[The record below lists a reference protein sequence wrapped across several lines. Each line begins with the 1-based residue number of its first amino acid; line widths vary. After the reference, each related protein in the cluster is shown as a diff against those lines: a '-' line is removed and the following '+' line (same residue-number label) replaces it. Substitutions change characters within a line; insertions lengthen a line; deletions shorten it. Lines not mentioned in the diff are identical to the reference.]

1 MEETSDLHRVF
12 CSSLLSLVI
21 KYIFPSLGQ
30 HCRRKRQFHETPSI
44 WKATKTTSQA
54 LHVTVAEVNLSITIY
69 MVFQGLAPSFW
80 GTLADGAGR
89 RPVFIATFCVY
100 EVANIG
106 LALTND
112 LTTLMVFRALQA
124 IGSSATISI
133 GQILQKR
140 AFPGPSANSYPGAGV
155 IADLTTP
162 DERGGLIGIFGG
174 SEANRLYL
182 R

>member
-12 CSSLLSLVI
+12 CSSLLPLVI

-30 HCRRKRQFHETPSI
+30 HCHRKRPSRETPSI
-44 WKATKTTSQA
+44 WTAAKTTSQA

-89 RPVFIATFCVY
+89 RPMFIATFCVY

-106 LALTND
+106 LAFTKD
-112 LTTLMVFRALQA
+112 LSTLMVFRALQA

-133 GQILQKR
+133 GQILQEHT
-140 AFPGPSANSYPGAGV
+140 FPKPLANLLHRSRSHSRPHYP
-155 IADLTTP
+155 
-162 DERGGLIGIFGG
+162 
-174 SEANRLYL
+174 
-182 R
+182 